1 MVNFH
6 LMGTI
11 ALLTDYGRKDWFAG
25 EMKGA
30 MLRIAPDA
38 VIVDISHD
46 IPAGDVR
53 DAAFSLLAC
62 YRSFPAGTI
71 FCVVVDPGV
80 GSDRAAIAAKSGS
93 YFFVGPDNG
102 ALAWALG
109 KEGRYTVRR
118 IENNAMLLP
127 SPSATFHGRDIFGP
141 VAAHLSQE
149 NCFDAVGAVMP
160 GIVELSWPAVDHDRK
175 YLLGSIVHI
184 DHFGNAVT
192 TIDNETM
199 KLLDHA
205 PSKIQIV
212 KYGTELPLCS
222 YFKEVASG
230 EGLAYIGSGGYLEI
244 AINNANAAAIF
255 GLKTGDKIKVI

>member
-1 MVNFH
+1 MVDFH
-6 LMGTI
+6 TMGTI

-30 MLRIAPDA
+30 MLRIAPEA
-38 VIVDISHD
+38 VILDISHD

-62 YRSFPAGTI
+62 YCSFPPGTV

-80 GSDRAAIAAKSGS
+80 GSERAAIAARSDS

-102 ALAWALG
+102 VLAWALR
-109 KEGRYTVRR
+109 KEGRYSVRR
-118 IENNAMLLP
+118 IENKALLLP
-127 SPSATFHGRDIFGP
+127 SPNTTFHGRDIFGP
-141 VAAHLSQE
+141 VAAHLSKDD
-149 NCFDAVGAVMP
+149 CFDTVGEVMP

-184 DHFGNAVT
+184 DHFGNMLT
-192 TIDNETM
+192 TIDSETI
-199 KLLDHA
+199 KHLDHA
-205 PSKIQIV
+205 PSKVQMV

-222 YFKEVASG
+222 HFNEVASG
-230 EGLAYIGSGGYLEI
+230 EGLAYLGSSGYLEI

-255 GLKTGDKIKVI
+255 GLTVGDKIKVI